1 MLHGDLREVDPVL
14 HPVFDLQLRQGGLLP
29 PCHWLLVSPS
39 HKKILIFIVLLL
51 LMRRLLPSSGDI
63 APLVGKAHL
72 GEPLLVK
79 IPLVG
84 EVHFGHHR
92 FSRSLGAAGELTDTL
107 SGKVEC

>member
-14 HPVFDLQLRQGGLLP
+14 HPVLDLQLREGGLLP
-29 PCHWLLVSPS
+29 PCDWLLVSPS
-39 HKKILIFIVLLL
+39 HKNLLILIVLLL
-51 LMRRLLPSSGDI
+51 LIRRLLPPSGDI
-63 APLVGKAHL
+63 VPLVGNAHL
-72 GEPLLVK
+72 GEALLVK